1 LVLNLFRAL
10 CLLLL
15 ASSAFADGPKCT
27 PFGSSASGF
36 KVTLAPTSNL
46 TQWTANDGAY
56 YVTSW
61 WCAGKYAPSGWF
73 YFGARSDLPANWI
86 SEIQKVPAASLDAL
100 TAAQAQYLTKSL
112 SPEAK
117 AAGEAQ
123 LAATKPA
130 LPVWVVMKNSSYTT
144 RPMYRV
150 QNGVRGA
157 TISTRAPVG
166 AFCACNVLAL
176 EEGVASF
183 CPLSAMELDRVTRCV
198 PQ

>member
-1 LVLNLFRAL
+1 MLNLFRAL

-61 WCAGKYAPSGWF
+61 WCDGKYTPTGWF
-73 YFGARSDLPANWI
+73 YFGARADLPANWI

-117 AAGEAQ
+117 AVGEAQ
-123 LAATKPA
+123 LTATRPA
-130 LPVWVVMKNSSYTT
+130 LPVWIVLKNGSYPD

-150 QNGVRGA
+150 VNGARSTTA
-157 TISTRAPVG
+157 IKTRAPVG
-166 AFCACNVLAL
+166 GMCACNVLAI
-176 EEGVASF
+176 EEGTMTF
-183 CPLSAMELDRVTRCV
+183 CPLSATEFDKVTRCV
-198 PQ
+198 RQ